1 MAGLMNVFD
10 DIRLADEE
18 IFQTIASSES
28 VRIERIIS
36 NGQASPEGF
45 YYDQDEYEFVLLL
58 KGEAVL
64 SFDDSGSVRLKE
76 GDYLII
82 EPHRKHRVEYTSKPA
97 IWLCVFY
104 R

>member
-1 MAGLMNVFD
+1 MNVFD
-10 DIRLADEE
+10 NIKVADDE
-18 IFQTIASSES
+18 IFETIANSGD

-36 NGQASPEGF
+36 NGQTSPKGF
-45 YYDQDEYEFVLLL
+45 FYDQDEYEFVILL
-58 KGEAVL
+58 KGEAEL
-64 SFDDSGSVRLKE
+64 LFEDSGRIRLKE

-82 EPHRKHRVEYTSKPA
+82 EPHRRHRVEYTSKPA